1 MIINNI
7 SYIEEPKMLQF
18 SPFRAFIVSIVTLM
32 GILFVLPNIVSEQT
46 MSKFPDFMPKNKIVL
61 GLDLQGGSH
70 LLLQVNRE
78 DIINERI
85 KSLRRDA
92 RSILANDNGI
102 GNIITTRNTSLIIEL
117 TDPTQLDAAM
127 SALESLQLTISDSLF
142 VGANIREVEIDKTA
156 DGKIILSLTKEGI
169 DQRLSSLVTQ
179 SIEVIRRR
187 IDELGTTEPVIQRQ
201 GVDRVLVQVPGF
213 DDSARLKELI
223 SKTAR
228 LTFHM
233 VYNGLTAAQAQAQGL
248 PIGTM
253 ILPSQD
259 GGDELLFEDVALG
272 GESLVDSQPGFNP
285 QTNQPIVT
293 FRFDTR
299 GAIIFGEIT
308 SENVG
313 NRFAI
318 VLDNEVITA
327 PVIQSPITGG
337 SGQIEGSFTPQSA
350 NDLAVLLRAGALPAT
365 LDIIEER
372 SVGPSLG
379 ADSVAAGLLAGIVGS
394 LGVIAFML
402 IAYGRFGIIATISL
416 IINVTLILGA
426 LSMLGA
432 TLTLP
437 GIAGIV
443 LTIGMA
449 VDANV
454 LIFER
459 IREEMTGGRNV
470 YQAVEAGFKRALT
483 TIVDANVTTL
493 IAAVI
498 LFFLGSGPI
507 QGFAVTLSLGI
518 LSTLFTAYLVTLFLV
533 ARYYAIFRPK
543 KLKIQLLRLVPDGTK
558 IPFLKW
564 RKIAITISLIA
575 AIGSMGLFFTQGLN
589 LGIDFKGGSSIEIQA
604 KNGVADIADIR
615 ERISGLGLGDVT
627 VQGFGKPEDVLI
639 RIEEQT
645 GGDTE
650 QQVAV
655 KAVSEA
661 LGDDLYEIRRVESVG
676 PTVSGELA
684 IAGLIA
690 VLSALGAVL
699 VYIWFRFEWQFAV
712 GAIIALAHDV
722 ILTIGLY
729 SLVGL
734 EFNLS
739 SIAAILTIVGY
750 SLNDTVVVYDRVREF
765 LRKFRKLSV
774 NDILN
779 MSINSTLSRT
789 VLTSITTLI
798 ALLSLV
804 IFGGEVIRGFTISM
818 TWGVLV
824 GTYSSIFIAAPVLL
838 FFKIKSRKEVAKDEG
853 EKRDDGAVV

>member
-1 MIINNI
+1 
-7 SYIEEPKMLQF
+7 MLQF
-18 SPFRAFIVSIVTLM
+18 SPFRFFIVTIVTLM
-32 GILFVLPNIVSEQT
+32 GILFTLPNFVSDEALK
-46 MSKFPDFMPKNKIVL
+46 KFPDFMPKNKIVL

-78 DIINERI
+78 DIVSERI
-85 KSLRRDA
+85 KSLRREA

-102 GNIITTRNTSLIIEL
+102 GNLITTNDDSITIEL
-117 TDPTQLDAAM
+117 TDPDNL
-127 SALESLQLTISDSLF
+127 SVALEVLEILQTPENGGMFTPNNMLSGGVT
-142 VGANIREVEIDKTA
+142 EVEIAERA
-156 DGKIILSLTKEGI
+156 DGRITLSLTKDGI
-169 DQRLSSLVTQ
+169 DQRVSSLVTQ
-179 SIEVIRRR
+179 SIEVIRKR

-201 GVDRVLVQVPGF
+201 GTNRVLVQVPGF
-213 DDSARLKELI
+213 DDSQRLKDLI

-233 VYNGLTAAQAQAQGL
+233 VYNGLSPQQAQIQGL

-259 GGDELLFEDVALG
+259 GGLELLFEEVALG
-272 GESLVDSQPGFNP
+272 GESLVDAQPGFNP
-285 QTNQPIVT
+285 QTNQPIVS

-299 GAIIFGEIT
+299 GAILFGEIT
-308 SENVG
+308 SANVG

-337 SGQIEGSFTPQSA
+337 SGQIEGSFTSESA

-379 ADSVAAGLLAGIVGS
+379 ADSVAAGLLAGIVGAA
-394 LGVIAFML
+394 LVVVFML
-402 IAYGRFGIIATISL
+402 AAYGKFGIIATISL
-416 IINVTLILGA
+416 TINITLILGA

-443 LTIGMA
+443 LTVGMA

-459 IREEMTGGRNV
+459 IREEMVGGRNV
-470 YQAVEAGFKRALT
+470 YQAIEAGFKRALT
-483 TIVDANVTTL
+483 TIIDANVTTL

-533 ARYYAIFRPK
+533 ARWYGWKRPK
-543 KLKIQLLRLVPDGTK
+543 TLKIQLLRLVPEGTK
-558 IPFLKW
+558 IPFMAW
-564 RKIAITISLIA
+564 RKIAITFSIIA

-604 KNGVADIADIR
+604 KEGVADIGDIR
-615 ERISGLGLGDVT
+615 SRISGLGLGDVS

-639 RIEEQT
+639 RIEEQP
-645 GGDTE
+645 GGDTA

-655 KAVSEA
+655 KAVSDA
-661 LGDDLYEIRRVESVG
+661 LGIDAYEIRRVESVG

-765 LRKFRKLSV
+765 LRKFKKLTIH
-774 NDILN
+774 DLLN
-779 MSINSTLSRT
+779 KSINATLSRT
-789 VLTSITTLI
+789 VLTSITTIL
-798 ALLSLV
+798 ALMALV

-824 GTYSSIFIAAPVLL
+824 GTYSSIFIAAPILL
-838 FFKIKSRKEVAKDEG
+838 YFKVKSRDDIEKEKT

>member
-1 MIINNI
+1 
-7 SYIEEPKMLQF
+7 MLQF
-18 SPFRAFIVSIVTLM
+18 SPFRFLIVTIVTLM
-32 GILFVLPNIVSEQT
+32 GIIFTLPNIISQD
-46 MSKFPDFMPKNKIVL
+46 SLDKLPDFMPKNKIVL

-70 LLLQVNRE
+70 LLLRVNRE
-78 DIINERI
+78 DIISERI
-85 KSLRRDA
+85 KSLRREA

-102 GNIITTRNTSLIIEL
+102 GNIITTNKDSLIIEL
-117 TDPTQLDAAM
+117 TDAEQLNQ
-127 SALESLQLTISDSLF
+127 ALEALEPLAAVISDNLF
-142 VGANIREVEIDKTA
+142 VGSGIREVEIGQTD
-156 DGKIILSLTKEGI
+156 DGKITLTLTKEGI
-169 DQRLSSLVTQ
+169 DQRISALVTQ
-179 SIEVIRRR
+179 SIEVIRKR

-201 GVDRVLVQVPGF
+201 GVDRILVQVPGF

-233 VYNGLTAAQAQAQGL
+233 VYNGLSAEQAQAQGL
-248 PIGTM
+248 PVGTM

-259 GGDELLFEDVALG
+259 GGLELIYEEVSLG
-272 GESLVDSQPGFNP
+272 GESLVDAQPGFNP

-313 NRFAI
+313 RRFAI

-337 SGQIEGSFTPQSA
+337 AGQIEGSFTPQSA

-372 SVGPSLG
+372 TVGPSLG
-379 ADSVAAGLLAGIVGS
+379 ADSIEAGLLAGIIGAI
-394 LGVIAFML
+394 GVILFML
-402 IAYGRFGIIATISL
+402 LAYGRFGVIATISL
-416 IINVTLILGA
+416 IINILLILGA

-449 VDANV
+449 VDSNV

-459 IREEMTGGRNV
+459 IREEMVGGRTV
-470 YQAVEAGFKRALT
+470 YQAIEAGFKRALT
-483 TIVDANVTTL
+483 TIIDANVTTL

-518 LSTLFTAYLVTLFLV
+518 LSTLFSAYLVTLFLV
-533 ARYYAIFRPK
+533 ARWYGWKRPK
-543 KLKIQLLRLVPDGTK
+543 KLKIQLLKIVPDGTN
-558 IPFLKW
+558 IPFMSW
-564 RKIAITISLIA
+564 RKIAITLSIIA
-575 AIGSMGLFFTQGLN
+575 AIGSMGLFFTKGLN
-589 LGIDFKGGSSIEIQA
+589 LGIDFKGGSAIEIQA
-604 KNGVADIADIR
+604 KDGLADIGEIR
-615 ERISGLGLGDVT
+615 ARISGLGLGDVS
-627 VQGFGKPEDVLI
+627 VQGFGTPKDVLI
-639 RIEEQT
+639 RIEEQP
-645 GGDTE
+645 GGDTA
-650 QQVAV
+650 QQEAV
-655 KAVSEA
+655 KKVYQA
-661 LGDDLYEIRRVESVG
+661 LGDEDYEIRRTESVG

-765 LRKFRKLSV
+765 LRKFRKLTIH
-774 NDILN
+774 DLLN
-779 MSINSTLSRT
+779 KSINATLSRT

-824 GTYSSIFIAAPVLL
+824 GTYSSIFIAAPILL
-838 FFKIKSRKEVAKDEG
+838 YFNVKSREEVAKETI

>member
-1 MIINNI
+1 
-7 SYIEEPKMLQF
+7 MLQF
-18 SPFRAFIVSIVTLM
+18 SPFRFLIVTIVTFM
-32 GILFVLPNIVSEQT
+32 GIIFTLPNILSQD
-46 MSKFPDFMPKNKIVL
+46 SLDKLPDFMPKNKIVL

-70 LLLQVNRE
+70 LLLRVNRE
-78 DIINERI
+78 DIISERI
-85 KSLRRDA
+85 KSLRREA

-102 GNIITTRNTSLIIEL
+102 GNIITTNEDSLTIEL
-117 TDPTQLDAAM
+117 TDAEQLNQ
-127 SALESLQLTISDSLF
+127 ALEALEPLAAVISDNLF
-142 VGANIREVEIDKTA
+142 IGSGIREVEIGQTN
-156 DGKIILSLTKEGI
+156 DGKITLTLTKEGI
-169 DQRLSSLVTQ
+169 DQRMSALVTQ
-179 SIEVIRRR
+179 SIEVIRKR

-201 GVDRVLVQVPGF
+201 GVDRILVQVPGF

-233 VYNGLTAAQAQAQGL
+233 VYNGLSAEQAQAQGL

-259 GGDELLFEDVALG
+259 GGLELIYEEVSLG
-272 GESLVDSQPGFNP
+272 GESLVDAQPGFNP

-313 NRFAI
+313 RRFAI

-337 SGQIEGSFTPQSA
+337 AGQIEGSFTPQSA

-372 SVGPSLG
+372 TVGPSLG
-379 ADSVAAGLLAGIVGS
+379 ADSIEAGLLAGIIGAI
-394 LGVIAFML
+394 GVILFML
-402 IAYGRFGIIATISL
+402 LAYGRFGVIATISL
-416 IINVTLILGA
+416 VINILLILGA

-449 VDANV
+449 VDSNV

-459 IREEMTGGRNV
+459 IREEMVGGRTV
-470 YQAVEAGFKRALT
+470 YQAIEAGFKRALT
-483 TIVDANVTTL
+483 TIIDANVTTL

-518 LSTLFTAYLVTLFLV
+518 LSTLFSAYLVTLFLV
-533 ARYYAIFRPK
+533 ARWYGWKRPK
-543 KLKIQLLRLVPDGTK
+543 KLKIQLLKIVPDGTN
-558 IPFLKW
+558 IPFMSW
-564 RKIAITISLIA
+564 RKIAIALSIVA
-575 AIGSMGLFFTQGLN
+575 AIGSMGLFFTKGLN
-589 LGIDFKGGSSIEIQA
+589 LGIDFKGGSAIEIQA
-604 KNGVADIADIR
+604 KDGLADIGEIR
-615 ERISGLGLGDVT
+615 ARISGLGLGDVS
-627 VQGFGKPEDVLI
+627 VQGFGTPKDVLI
-639 RIEEQT
+639 RIEEQP
-645 GGDTE
+645 GGDTA
-650 QQVAV
+650 QQEAV
-655 KAVSEA
+655 KKVYQA
-661 LGDDLYEIRRVESVG
+661 LGDEDYEIRRTESVG

-699 VYIWFRFEWQFAV
+699 VYIWFRFEWQFAI

-765 LRKFRKLSV
+765 LRKFRKLTIH
-774 NDILN
+774 DLLN
-779 MSINSTLSRT
+779 KSINATLSRT

-824 GTYSSIFIAAPVLL
+824 GTYSSIFIAAPILL
-838 FFKIKSRKEVAKDEG
+838 YFNVKSREEVAKETI

>member
-1 MIINNI
+1 
-7 SYIEEPKMLQF
+7 MLQF
-18 SPFRAFIVSIVTLM
+18 SPFRFFIVTIVTLM
-32 GILFVLPNIVSEQT
+32 GILFTLPNFVSDEALEN
-46 MSKFPDFMPKNKIVL
+46 FPDFLPKNKIVL

-78 DIINERI
+78 DIVSERI
-85 KSLRRDA
+85 KSLRREA

-102 GNIITTRNTSLIIEL
+102 GNLITTNDTSITIEL
-117 TDPTQLDAAM
+117 TDSDNLSA
-127 SALESLQLTISDSLF
+127 ALEALEILQTPENGGIFTPNNMLSGG
-142 VGANIREVEIDKTA
+142 VKEVEIAKRA
-156 DGKIILSLTKEGI
+156 DGRITLSLTKEGI
-169 DQRLSSLVTQ
+169 DQRVSSLVTQ
-179 SIEVIRRR
+179 SIEVIRKR

-201 GVDRVLVQVPGF
+201 GTNRVLVQVPGF
-213 DDSARLKELI
+213 DDSQRLKDLI

-233 VYNGLTAAQAQAQGL
+233 VYNGLSPQQAQIQGL

-259 GGDELLFEDVALG
+259 GGLELLFEEVALG
-272 GESLVDSQPGFNP
+272 GESLVDAQPGFNP
-285 QTNQPIVT
+285 QTNQPIVS

-299 GAIIFGEIT
+299 GAILFGEIT
-308 SENVG
+308 SANVG

-337 SGQIEGSFTPQSA
+337 SGQIEGSFTSESA

-379 ADSVAAGLLAGIVGS
+379 ADSVAAGLLAGIVGAA
-394 LGVIAFML
+394 LVVVFML
-402 IAYGRFGIIATISL
+402 GAYGKFGIIATISL
-416 IINVTLILGA
+416 TINITLILGA

-443 LTIGMA
+443 LTVGMA

-459 IREEMTGGRNV
+459 IREEMVGGRNV
-470 YQAVEAGFKRALT
+470 YQAIEAGFKRALT
-483 TIVDANVTTL
+483 TIIDANVTTL

-533 ARYYAIFRPK
+533 ARWYGWKRPK
-543 KLKIQLLRLVPDGTK
+543 TLKIQLLRIIPEGTK
-558 IPFLKW
+558 IPFMAW
-564 RKIAITISLIA
+564 RKIAITLSIIA

-604 KNGVADIADIR
+604 KDGVADIGDIR
-615 ERISGLGLGDVT
+615 SRISGLGLGDVS

-639 RIEEQT
+639 RIEEQP
-645 GGDTE
+645 GGDTA

-655 KAVSEA
+655 KAVSDA
-661 LGDDLYEIRRVESVG
+661 LGTDSYEIRRVESVG

-690 VLSALGAVL
+690 VISALGAVL

-765 LRKFRKLSV
+765 LRKFKKLTIH
-774 NDILN
+774 DLLN
-779 MSINSTLSRT
+779 KSINATLSRT
-789 VLTSITTLI
+789 VLTSITTIL
-798 ALLSLV
+798 ALMALV

-824 GTYSSIFIAAPVLL
+824 GTYSSIFIAAPILL
-838 FFKIKSRKEVAKDEG
+838 YFKVKSRDDIEKEKV